1 MDVFLITRPTRVM
14 RGSSAI
20 LKTGPSFSFNNGLI
34 SCFCT
39 EFVRPFFGSEETQ
52 PTNMAKAEEERE
64 GLLAILSNDPSEPR
78 QLLKIRFIVLKTFSH
93 VPGARASSRH
103 SPLARLG
110 NGDPL
115 AKERSNGRAGT
126 YPAQPSPFATAALA
140 FKPV

>member
-14 RGSSAI
+14 RGSSA
-20 LKTGPSFSFNNGLI
+20 F
-34 SCFCT
+34 FCS
-39 EFVRPFFGSEETQ
+39 RDRQMP
-52 PTNMAKAEEERE
+52 MAKAEEERE

-103 SPLARLG
+103 PPLARLG

-115 AKERSNGRAGT
+115 AKERSNGNAGT
-126 YPAQPSPFATAALA
+126 YPAQPSPFAKAALA
-140 FKPV
+140 